1 MDGEKKILIVSF
13 LGHIQ
18 VSSRKSHGKVGEKT
32 VSKEQNYLMGW
43 ERIPFTNY
51 LQPPAGLQL
60 KLQLSGA
67 PKGRGGAHDEGL
79 PHPIK

>member
-1 MDGEKKILIVSF
+1 MDGEEKILIVSF

-32 VSKEQNYLMGW
+32 VSKEQNYLIGC
-43 ERIPFTNY
+43 ERIPFTTY
-51 LQPPAGLQL
+51 LHPAGLQL

-79 PHPIK
+79 PHLIK